1 MEAIFRAVCAKG
13 KFLFFNNFDIERYC
27 VENDG
32 VEVDLSIKHSA
43 KTPEKKRMY
52 NFLHGPLMD
61 SAVRGYTRQGWE
73 GFDKVKARY
82 KLQAEFCKEEMYNSK
97 TGQIEVYLID
107 LSSMSKAR
115 LLKFVQDC
123 MFYIEQELETEVPDS
138 EEWKA
143 KQLSGRNYKQVK

>member
-1 MEAIFRAVCAKG
+1 MEAIFNSVAKNG
-13 KFLFFNNFDIERYC
+13 KVIFFNTFDLERYC
-27 VENDG
+27 IENEG
-32 VEVDLSIKHSA
+32 IELTWSVKHTA

-52 NFLHGPLMD
+52 NFLFGPLMD

-97 TGQIEVYLID
+97 TGEIQVYLID

-115 LLKFVQDC
+115 LLKFIQDC

>member
-1 MEAIFRAVCAKG
+1 MQAIYKAVCNKG
-13 KFLFFNNFDIERYC
+13 RFLFFNNFDVEKYC
-27 VENDG
+27 IENDG
-32 VEVDLSIKHSA
+32 IEVDLSIKHSA
-43 KTPEKKRMY
+43 KTPEKMRMY

-61 SAVRGYTRQGWE
+61 SAMRGYTRQGWTAV
-73 GFDKVKARY
+73 DKVKARY
-82 KLQAEFCKEEMYNSK
+82 MLQAELAKEEMYNSK
-97 TGQIEVYLID
+97 TGEIQVYLID

-115 LLKFVQDC
+115 LLKFIQDC